1 MSKPEDPRAKFT
13 RPLQRPGADDA
24 SARPGL
30 PARSARV
37 ANLPARVEPQ
47 PETAPEE
54 APAAPGGS
62 GLARLLEAVA
72 KMLQPKAAPKEA
84 ADAAPAPRAEPAVL
98 TVIVAAMNGDNA
110 DGAASQ
116 QIFKALELRQTLRV
130 KPLPRPFVLENPLDP
145 QQVAAVVTNTRHAVA
160 DENADLLVWGD
171 VSKDGYVLRFAA
183 AAMPDEEK
191 PCQFGPHF
199 RVEVPLNL
207 GEPQLHMLYAA
218 TLAAAEPANEMQRAA
233 LRRLLPAA
241 IEPLEVL
248 AAKPPVALSMGQQR
262 SVLMTFAHAATACAL
277 LSPPSQADI
286 WFEKAA
292 TAYLGAEKRLGRA
305 DSAHETGL
313 IHKHLAASLT
323 ARAERIKEKAQAYL
337 ELAVKHWRDAAEHLP
352 RAALPLEWAAA
363 QTRLGV
369 TLHRLDLITGDS
381 ELLREAL
388 GCLQAAIQVHTRAE
402 APNRWA
408 DIMNSIAQ
416 VLEVYGDQLKN
427 PEVLQRAVDA
437 CNLVLEVRTRDRTPL
452 AWAATLNTLGSALFL
467 LDRHGGGTTHLIE
480 AARVFEDA
488 AEVFKAHGAKG
499 PAQVAARNLA
509 HVQKL
514 AEERKGRA
522 VIDPDWR

>member
-1 MSKPEDPRAKFT
+1 MSTPPEDPRAKFT
-13 RPLQRPGADDA
+13 RPLQRPGADGA
-24 SARPGL
+24 ARPALSPRPGR
-30 PARSARV
+30 P
-37 ANLPARVEPQ
+37 NLPAVLEHQ
-47 PETAPEE
+47 PAAAPEE
-54 APAAPGGS
+54 APHVQAG

-72 KMLQPKAAPKEA
+72 KMLQPKPANKEA
-84 ADAAPAPRAEPAVL
+84 AEAQPAPRSEPAVL
-98 TVIVAAMNGDNA
+98 SVVVAAMNGDNA

-116 QIFKALELRQTLRV
+116 QIYKALDLRQTLKV

-145 QQVAAVVTNTRHAVA
+145 AQVAALVTNTRHMVA

-171 VSKDGYVLRFAA
+171 VSKDGYVLRFATA
-183 AAMPDEEK
+183 NIPDEEK
-191 PCQFGPHF
+191 PAQFGPHF
-199 RVEVPLNL
+199 KVELPLNL
-207 GEPQLHMLYAA
+207 GEAQLHMLYAA

-233 LRRLLPAA
+233 LRRLLPQAV
-241 IEPLEVL
+241 EPLELL
-248 AAKPPVALSMGQQR
+248 AAKPPVSLSMGQQR
-262 SVLMTFAHAATACAL
+262 SILLTFAQVCTATAL
-277 LSPPSQADI
+277 LVPPSQSDA
-286 WFEKAA
+286 WFDKAA
-292 TAYLGAEKRLGRA
+292 NAYLGAEKRLGRNEA
-305 DSAHETGL
+305 AHEVAL

-323 ARAERIKEKAQAYL
+323 ARAERVKDKAQTHL
-337 ELAVKHWRDAAEHLP
+337 EQAVKYWREAASHLT
-352 RAALPLEWAAA
+352 RATLPLEWAAA

-369 TLHRLDLITGDS
+369 ALHRLDLITGDS

-388 GCLQAAIQVHTRAE
+388 GCLQAALQVHTKAE
-402 APNRWA
+402 APGRWA

-437 CNLVLEVRTRDRTPL
+437 CNLVLEVRSRDRAPL

-467 LDRHGGGTTHLIE
+467 LDRHGGGTTHLAE

-488 AEVFKAHGAKG
+488 AEVFTAHGAKG

-509 HVQKL
+509 HVRKL